1 MRSFSVEPA
10 ELIQLATR
18 TRDRL
23 AELAGMPAAKY
34 TLDARE
40 LDVPELA
47 APLDSVQAG
56 SRHAME
62 IITAD
67 LAAFAERLGAAAT
80 GYQEVDTTLA
90 RRITDLIARLS

>member
-1 MRSFSVEPA
+1 MNSFSVEPA
-10 ELIQLATR
+10 ELIQLAAR

-23 AELAGMPAAKY
+23 AELAGMSAAKY

-47 APLDSVQAG
+47 APLDSVQTG

-67 LAAFAERLGAAAT
+67 LAAFAERLAAAAT
-80 GYQEVDTTLA
+80 GYQEVDATLA
-90 RRITDLIARLS
+90 RHIADLIARLP